1 MKQLMGDLCSE
12 VELYPTLLHKPEEGV
27 DYLHGILRLGED
39 ALVGLDGEA
48 HACLLEPPH
57 GIMLGEAAEHATHE
71 FIATGID
78 LLKATDLGEG
88 VGEVAPATASDGD
101 FGKRFAASLEDMD
114 FGMGHPPLYVN
125 GAEATRC
132 SCANY
137 CNLQFFTIEW
147 MKTD

>member
-1 MKQLMGDLCSE
+1 MGAE
-12 VELYPTLLHKPEEGV
+12 VEHYPTLLHEPQEGV

-48 HACLLEPPH
+48 DSCLLEPPH
-57 GIMLGEAAEHATHE
+57 GIMLGETAEHAAHE

-88 VGEVAPATASDGD
+88 VGEVAPATASDSD
-101 FGKRFAASLEDMD
+101 FGECLGASLEDMHLS
-114 FGMGHPPLYVN
+114 MRVEPLYVN

-137 CNLQFFTIEW
+137 CNLHTGT
-147 MKTD
+147 K

>member
-1 MKQLMGDLCSE
+1 M
-12 VELYPTLLHKPEEGV
+12 
-27 DYLHGILRLGED
+27 DYLHSILRLGED
-39 ALVGLDGEA
+39 TLVGLDGEA

-57 GIMLGEAAEHATHE
+57 GIMLGEAAEHTTHE

-88 VGEVAPATASDGD
+88 VGEVAPATASNGD

-125 GAEATRC
+125 GAEATC
-132 SCANY
+132 GASADEG
-137 CNLQFFTIEW
+137 NLHIRAYPQPLNSLITPFGSPVGGGQ
-147 MKTD
+147 KP